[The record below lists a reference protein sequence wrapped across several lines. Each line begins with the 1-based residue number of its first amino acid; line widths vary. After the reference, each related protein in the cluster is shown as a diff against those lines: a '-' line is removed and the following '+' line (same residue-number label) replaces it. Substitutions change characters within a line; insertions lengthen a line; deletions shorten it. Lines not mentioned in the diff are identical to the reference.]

1 MASRPPCACRSARS
15 SAGTCSTSWSV
26 GSRRARRSHRD
37 PTPGAR
43 RHQVHGGLDPW
54 VRSPDRRLHD
64 APDRGPD
71 RWPGAGRR
79 DSALR
84 APGGD
89 QAPWPSLPPPLR
101 HSGHTHRPEAHEWTS
116 GRRSVVYL
124 NPGAWPPRVDA
135 PAAQVGPHFV
145 WLGRRHDAYVRRPP
159 CSISRPA
166 GPISTRRTWK
176 GSGTCA
182 PPPASAAW
190 SAS

>member
-1 MASRPPCACRSARS
+1 MAASILGFGLPIAGFMTRQIAAQIDGQALV
-15 SAGTCSTSWSV
+15 AGT
-26 GSRRARRSHRD
+26 RRYARRVA
-37 PTPGAR
+37 TR
-43 RHQVHGGLDPW
+43 RRGLH
-54 VRSPDRRLHD
+54 SPRRYVIL
-64 APDRGPD
+64 
-71 RWPGAGRR
+71 
-79 DSALR
+79 
-84 APGGD
+84 
-89 QAPWPSLPPPLR
+89 
-101 HSGHTHRPEAHEWTS
+101 GHTHRPEAHEWTS
-116 GRRSVVYL
+116 ARRSVVYL

-176 GSGTCA
+176 GSGMCA